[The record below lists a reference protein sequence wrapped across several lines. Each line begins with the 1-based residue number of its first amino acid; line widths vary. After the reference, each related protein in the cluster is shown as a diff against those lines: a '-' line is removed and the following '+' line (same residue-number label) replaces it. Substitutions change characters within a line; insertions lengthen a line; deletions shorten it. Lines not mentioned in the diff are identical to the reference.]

1 MKLSKDERLILVIS
15 SIIALVLSLII
26 VCLSLFI
33 KEVKWTWCFSILIGQ
48 AVSIG
53 CLFKSNAMITK
64 VLYDEFAHAKFLLIL
79 NNLIGTVCYL
89 ICLVLNYIIPGLN
102 ILVNALGIL
111 LIKFT
116 TFFVGAFSKSEV
128 K

>member
-1 MKLSKDERLILVIS
+1 MLLLKEYPAEFNKLLNRFNE
-15 SIIALVLSLII
+15 
-26 VCLSLFI
+26 
-33 KEVKWTWCFSILIGQ
+33 
-48 AVSIG
+48 
-53 CLFKSNAMITK
+53 SNAIITK
-64 VLYDEFAHAKFLLIL
+64 VLDDGFSHAKFLLIL